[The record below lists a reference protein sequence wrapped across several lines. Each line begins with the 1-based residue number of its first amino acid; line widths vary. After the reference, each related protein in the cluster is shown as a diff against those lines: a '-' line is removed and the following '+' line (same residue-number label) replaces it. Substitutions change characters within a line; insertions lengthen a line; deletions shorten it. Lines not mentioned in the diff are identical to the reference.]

1 MGRQSHSKR
10 QKLGK
15 ALEGKASGTE
25 RKESDLPER
34 HVSERSRPG
43 YRMCALQE
51 RRRGGEAV
59 LTTRY
64 FEVGKLILKVKKL
77 QAELPSGFSKKTWSL
92 SHQVKAAFMS
102 PDLP

>member
-51 RRRGGEAV
+51 RRRGGEARRGR
-59 LTTRY
+59 LSKL
-64 FEVGKLILKVKKL
+64 GKGHEGRGILKRGL
-77 QAELPSGFSKKTWSL
+77 R
-92 SHQVKAAFMS
+92 S
-102 PDLP
+102 PRQRLDNLCAKPPEN